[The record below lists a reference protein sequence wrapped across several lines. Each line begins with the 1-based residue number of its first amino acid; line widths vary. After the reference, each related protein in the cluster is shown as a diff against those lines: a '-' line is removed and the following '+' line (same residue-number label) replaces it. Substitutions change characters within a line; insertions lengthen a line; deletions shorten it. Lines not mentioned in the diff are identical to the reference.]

1 MIDLDLPSL
10 QTIKLGKY
18 ALCGRNISECS
29 LTMRSNNEL
38 NQNDRM

>member
-29 LTMRSNNEL
+29 LIMRSNNEMER
-38 NQNDRM
+38 NDRM